1 MTAAAVAVAVA
12 CYTVQDPVQVTLADL
27 QLAKGTGALPVHL
40 LLSWGV
46 PDRPLLSAGASVP
59 RGSNMQQGS
68 ALGPADQILCSVLRS
83 GWVLEE
89 VVTVVIVA
97 SLPPCWVP
105 HRPQEGR
112 L

>member
-1 MTAAAVAVAVA
+1 MTAVAVG
-12 CYTVQDPVQVTLADL
+12 CYSAGPGAGDLGRPADSE
-27 QLAKGTGALPVHL
+27 KGTGALPVHL

-46 PDRPLLSAGASVP
+46 PDRPLLSAGVSVP

-68 ALGPADQILCSVLRS
+68 ALGPAGQILCSVLRS
-83 GWVLEE
+83 GSVLEE
-89 VVTVVIVA
+89 VVTAVTAA
-97 SLPPCWVP
+97 SLLPCRVP